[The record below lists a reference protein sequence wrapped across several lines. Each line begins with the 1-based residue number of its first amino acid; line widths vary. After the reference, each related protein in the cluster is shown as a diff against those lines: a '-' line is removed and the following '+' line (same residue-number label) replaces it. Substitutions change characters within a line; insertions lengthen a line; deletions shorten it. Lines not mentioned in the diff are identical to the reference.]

1 MSDYE
6 LEGGL
11 QDLPEDVWK
20 VNLMDIT
27 CSFTSEQ
34 FRRVAVREA
43 VDGAVRCGRHCHQHN
58 HPVLPNP
65 NHTPCAASHAHWFLC
80 VRQTQVTMPIVSK
93 RHVHRH
99 IIC

>member
-43 VDGAVRCGRHCHQHN
+43 VDGAVRQTLPSARSPRAAQPESHHLCCFTCTLVFVCASNSSHN
-58 HPVLPNP
+58 AN
-65 NHTPCAASHAHWFLC
+65 SE
-80 VRQTQVTMPIVSK
+80 
-93 RHVHRH
+93 
-99 IIC
+99 